1 VIAVATVVAEVTEAE
16 VVGILLLLL
25 LLLHVTV
32 RIVIYSA

>member
-1 VIAVATVVAEVTEAE
+1 MATVVAEVTEAE

-25 LLLHVTV
+25 LLHVTV